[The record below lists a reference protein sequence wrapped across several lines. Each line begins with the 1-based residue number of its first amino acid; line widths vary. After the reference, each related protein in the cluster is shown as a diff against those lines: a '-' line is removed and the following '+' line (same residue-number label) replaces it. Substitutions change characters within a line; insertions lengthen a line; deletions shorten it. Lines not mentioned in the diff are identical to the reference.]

1 MTDTRTIQ
9 FTFAVN
15 DLELDDEER
24 QEIARKLLR
33 QLRSLDEV
41 ERADFAED
49 LSQPEGAK
57 SVLATLVGVLT
68 TEVSVENIKKVLGF
82 IGDRLGDKPMII
94 KVKVG
99 DQEVEIEAKSRQEL
113 AEAQK
118 VVNDLLVQMQG
129 AADA

>member
-33 QLRSLDEV
+33 QLRQLDEV

-49 LSQPEGAK
+49 LSQQEGAK

-82 IGDRLGDKPMII
+82 IGDRLGDKPIII

>member
-1 MTDTRTIQ
+1 M
-9 FTFAVN
+9 
-15 DLELDDEER
+15 
-24 QEIARKLLR
+24 
-33 QLRSLDEV
+33 
-41 ERADFAED
+41 
-49 LSQPEGAK
+49 
-57 SVLATLVGVLT
+57 GVLT